1 MVWSGRIAHHA
12 IAVIGAGSVAGAILV
27 GGFPRAIAQPSPTP
41 PPPTPAAPAA
51 DQCTAANLA
60 RVSSTVAS
68 GIADYL
74 DSHPDVNDFFTGLHG
89 QPTSEIQD
97 DVRNYMNVHPQVQTD
112 ITSIRQPLTDLRN
125 NCQ

>member
-1 MVWSGRIAHHA
+1 MLWSGRIAHTA

-27 GGFPRAIAQPSPTP
+27 GGIPKAIAEP
-41 PPPTPAAPAA
+41 PPSPAAPPG
-51 DQCTAANLA
+51 DPCTAANLA

-89 QPTSEIQD
+89 QPTSDIQN
-97 DVRNYMNVHPQVQTD
+97 DVRNYMDAHPQVQTD